1 MRDNTLHASAMTSP
15 LTDSWKPHWDD
26 HNIEL
31 KSQDIIKL
39 QKGQTWRSC
48 PWMSIF
54 TPFYRDK
61 NDVALVFLVFDMLF
75 LATQE
80 MSFWRF
86 RQCTAVDAFQ
96 SGFKKGFFLQMSVT
110 WSHELLIDMCSL
122 FPHRI
127 CSIRCE
133 CSTGLVFWLSLP
145 RCRTLVTQ
153 Y

>member
-1 MRDNTLHASAMTSP
+1 MTSS
-15 LTDSWKPHWDD
+15 LTDSWKPHRDD

-61 NDVALVFLVFDMLF
+61 NDVALVFLVFNMLF
-75 LATQE
+75 LAPQE

-96 SGFKKGFFLQMSVT
+96 SGFNPAKGDLQMSVT
-110 WSHELLIDMCSL
+110 WSHELLIFGCPL
-122 FPHRI
+122 FPHWI

-133 CSTGLVFWLSLP
+133 CSSDLVFWLSLP